1 MIVSQT
7 PYRVSFLGG
16 GTDYPQ
22 WYREH
27 GGAVIG
33 TAIDKYCYV
42 SVRNLPPFFAH
53 KHRIVY
59 SNIELVNDVS
69 EILHPAVNGVLQE
82 WAGKAGLEIHHD
94 GDCPARSGL
103 GSSSS
108 FSVGLINAMAA
119 YQGKMIGRTELMREA
134 IRIEQDVIKE
144 DVGSQDQAWAAFGGT
159 NMIHFESD
167 GRINVKPIIMSDKRR
182 QALSSHMMLFF
193 TGISRIASEQAAQTI
208 ANLSAK
214 QASLHEMRGL
224 VDIAL
229 GLITDQNKSISE
241 LGKLLHE
248 YWQIKKELTPNV
260 TNDHIDTI
268 YGAALKAGANGG
280 KLLGAGAGGF
290 LLIMAEPEKQLEI
303 RNALPGLTE
312 LIFNIDAPGSRII
325 VYQPGPDNS

>member
-1 MIVSQT
+1 MIISQT
-7 PYRVSFLGG
+7 PYRVSFFGG
-16 GTDYPQ
+16 GTDYPR
-22 WYREH
+22 WYREN

-42 SVRNLPPFFAH
+42 SVRNLPPFFEH

-59 SNIELVNDVS
+59 SNIELVDEVS
-69 EILHPAVNGVLQE
+69 EIVHPAVNGVLQE

-119 YQGKMIGRTELMREA
+119 YHGRMIGRSELMREA

-159 NMIHFESD
+159 NMIHFETD
-167 GRINVKPIIMSDKRR
+167 GRINVKPIIMSDERR
-182 QALSSHMMLFF
+182 QALSSQMMLFF

-208 ANLSAK
+208 DNLSSK
-214 QASLHEMRGL
+214 QANLHEMRSL

-229 GLITDQNKSISE
+229 KLITDESKSFTE

-248 YWQIKKELTPNV
+248 YWKIKKDLTPNV
-260 TNDHIDTI
+260 TNPHIDAI
-268 YGAALKAGANGG
+268 YDTALGAGANGG

-290 LLIMAEPEKQLEI
+290 LLIMADSDKQFEI
-303 RNALPGLTE
+303 RNSLSGLTE
-312 LIFNIDAPGSRII
+312 LTFNIDAPGSRII
-325 VYQPGPDNS
+325 VYQP

>member
-1 MIVSQT
+1 MIISQT
-7 PYRVSFLGG
+7 PYHVSFFGG
-16 GTDYPQ
+16 GTDYPR
-22 WYREH
+22 WYREN

-42 SVRNLPPFFAH
+42 SVRNLPPFFEH

-59 SNIELVNDVS
+59 SNIELVDEVS

-119 YQGKMIGRTELMREA
+119 YQGRMIGRSELMREA

-159 NMIHFESD
+159 NMIHFETD
-167 GRINVKPIIMSDKRR
+167 GRINVKPIIMSDQRR
-182 QALSSHMMLFF
+182 ETLSSHMMLFF

-208 ANLSAK
+208 ENLSSKRAN
-214 QASLHEMRGL
+214 LHEMRSL

-229 GLITDQNKSISE
+229 KLITDETKSFTE

-248 YWQIKKELTPNV
+248 YWKIKKDLTPNV
-260 TNDHIDTI
+260 TNSHIDAI
-268 YGAALKAGANGG
+268 YDTALRAGANGG

-290 LLIMAEPEKQLEI
+290 LLIMADPDKQFEI
-303 RNALPGLTE
+303 RNSLSGLTE
-312 LIFNIDAPGSRII
+312 LTFTIDAPGSQII
-325 VYQPGPDNS
+325 VYQP